1 MHFSLRLTIQKGSQD
16 LPTLNQLGNFWSYM
30 EIDDAKELHLHRDA
44 LRSFFTSPSQAVL
57 YFSKIASCFVI
68 GIFRLG
74 PSLVSALN
82 GLPTTCQVGFKLRPG
97 RVIVQR

>member
-1 MHFSLRLTIQKGSQD
+1 MQKSFTYIAMRYGV
-16 LPTLNQLGNFWSYM
+16 
-30 EIDDAKELHLHRDA
+30 
-44 LRSFFTSPSQAVL
+44 FFTSPSQAVL

-74 PSLVSALN
+74 PSLGSALN